1 MDSCLRRVAVC
12 WEPKTILSVAEPYQ
26 INVIDMIQRYCSFI
40 IDARMKIIAKY
51 GMTCQNAGRMTMLEK
66 GTCLQWRP
74 LVYSDLP
81 NYIDHLL
88 GLVSMPGEVKDP
100 TQGVNV

>member
-1 MDSCLRRVAVC
+1 
-12 WEPKTILSVAEPYQ
+12 
-26 INVIDMIQRYCSFI
+26 
-40 IDARMKIIAKY
+40 MKIIAKY
-51 GMTCQNAGRMTMLEK
+51 GITIRLVNCLNMTCQNAARMTMLEK

-81 NYIDHLL
+81 IYH
-88 GLVSMPGEVKDP
+88 SMAMPGVQVKDP